1 MCLRTEIS
9 CIRREIKGWETVFT
23 LILSEKHRFP
33 FENNTPAFHWWRLQ
47 VTRLTILPQF
57 FQTGA
62 WCEPRTWP
70 CLLRFFP
77 FRIRMQ
83 ERWRRS
89 CSRLS
94 FHSASYF
101 HETPL
106 PSGASRS
113 YLLSTKYRKVI
124 HNGNFFLSL
133 FPILFVEKRLHKTCY
148 NMFLT
153 SVFQGCPAVLS
164 CLPWH
169 PFTLHQKLVTFAV
182 IWIKDNKNRIE

>member
-77 FRIRMQ
+77 FRTRMQ
-83 ERWRRS
+83 ERSKRS
-89 CSRLS
+89 CSQLS

-106 PSGASRS
+106 PSGASHS
-113 YLLSTKYRKVI
+113 YLLSTKHRKVI

-133 FPILFVEKRLHKTCY
+133 FPILFVEKRLLQDLLQHVFNECIPGVSYSSQLSTMASIYITSEVGNICCY
-148 NMFLT
+148 LN
-153 SVFQGCPAVLS
+153 
-164 CLPWH
+164 
-169 PFTLHQKLVTFAV
+169 
-182 IWIKDNKNRIE
+182 